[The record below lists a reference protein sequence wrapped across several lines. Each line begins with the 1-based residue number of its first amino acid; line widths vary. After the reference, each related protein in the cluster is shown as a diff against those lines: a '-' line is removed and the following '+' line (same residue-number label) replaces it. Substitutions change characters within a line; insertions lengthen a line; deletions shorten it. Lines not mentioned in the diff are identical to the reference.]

1 MVVAEI
7 LTGIALVKKSVDFI
21 KENISTV
28 QDIQGIA
35 KQIDGFFLGEE
46 QMNKGQGKGVSIKE
60 QFGIES
66 TANDFIDRKLLEEK
80 RQELKQ
86 IINLRFGPTA
96 WDQIIAERAERINQA
111 KEAQRQARIEA
122 KKRQDELLETIKWV
136 GITFIC
142 IGVLLGGLVVGVKV
156 FAKGKI
162 YHPPNDSQTKFRS
175 LTKQQQLNQ
184 GIITPPT
191 MTLCRLM
198 KQKVYK
204 DKMACIYRGAQK
216 TYELEFT
223 DIRVGC
229 PKSYRCVLNPNGKE
243 PSISDV
249 MDSLRPIKGD

>member
-46 QMNKGQGKGVSIKE
+46 QMNKGQGKGMSIME
-60 QFGIES
+60 QFGSVES
-66 TANDFIDRKLLEEK
+66 SATDYIDRKLLEEK

-86 IINLRFGPTA
+86 IINLRFGPQA
-96 WDQIIAERAERINQA
+96 WDQILAERAERINKA
-111 KEAQRQARIEA
+111 KEAQRQARIQA
-122 KKRQDELLETIKWV
+122 KKRQDELLETIKWIALSFIFI
-136 GITFIC
+136 GII
-142 IGVLLGGLVVGVKV
+142 IAGIVVGVKV
-156 FAKGKI
+156 FAKGNTYQSK
-162 YHPPNDSQTKFRS
+162 NTQFKG

-184 GIITPPT
+184 GLIKEPT

-204 DKMACIYRGAQK
+204 DKMACVYRGANK
-216 TYELEFT
+216 TYEMEFT

-243 PSISDV
+243 PSIDDI
-249 MDSLRPIKGD
+249 MDSLRSIKGD